1 MMNLIVILIV
11 FEFGYL
17 LRFTADLM
25 PNFFKPFLQE
35 CTIIIM
41 RFSIPSDHCPT
52 VPFYWFA
59 LEDASYIFEGMS
71 YLALLLFHLK
81 NFRSPLKLEEVERAY
96 SLIKSDCLD
105 FQYE

>member
-17 LRFTADLM
+17 LRFTADLI
-25 PNFFKPFLQE
+25 PNFFQPFLQE
-35 CTIIIM
+35 CTYIIL
-41 RFSIPSDHCPT
+41 RYSVPSDYCPT

-71 YLALLLFHLK
+71 YLSLLIFHLK
-81 NFRSPLKLEEVERAY
+81 NFKSPLKLEELENAY
-96 SLIKSDCLD
+96 SQI
-105 FQYE
+105 

>member
-1 MMNLIVILIV
+1 
-11 FEFGYL
+11 
-17 LRFTADLM
+17 
-25 PNFFKPFLQE
+25 
-35 CTIIIM
+35 M

-105 FQYE
+105 FQYEIEDNQQMDQEEEGSTVIFGLTQSSNEHQSYPQE